1 MGGRRDLNPEEPMEQ
16 GYDARA
22 IANLFL
28 TWAREDKKS
37 KSYTPMKIIKLV
49 YIAHG
54 WCLAL
59 LDKPLILEPVEA
71 WRYGPVIRILY
82 DTFKQS
88 GNEPIQGLAEYNE
101 VESKSGPVEE
111 QIKEDCIEV
120 IYSVYHSYGD
130 FEAFQLANL
139 THRPASPWEKA
150 IGASRTSIPNDIIKT
165 EYERIRDHNQEQA
178 QAS

>member
-1 MGGRRDLNPEEPMEQ
+1 MEQ

-54 WCLAL
+54 WCLAISQ
-59 LDKPLILEPVEA
+59 KPLIINPVEA
-71 WRYGPVIRILY
+71 WRYGPVIRSLY
-82 DTFKQS
+82 DEFKKF
-88 GNEPIQGLAEYNE
+88 GNGTIQGLAEYSE
-101 VESKSGPVEE
+101 VESKSGEVKEHIEE
-111 QIKEDCIEV
+111 EFVKTLR
-120 IYSVYHSYGD
+120 SVYQLYGD

-139 THRPASPWEKA
+139 THMPNSPWAKA
-150 IGASRTSIPNDIIKT
+150 IEDSKAFISNDIMKA
-165 EYERIRDHNQEQA
+165 EYERLWKRNQEQA